1 MANYFTHISFKLA
14 VTREEAEQ
22 LVSVIA
28 SAASIEDGN
37 GPMLAPE
44 IEKAFR
50 TDSQSPD
57 QNFCEIM
64 DDLIFGIECIYNET
78 SSTLTIFDSDGAPNL
93 SALGQ
98 CLQRLYPEKL
108 PLGFVYADTCDKARA
123 GGFGG
128 GYFVITGDTISQ
140 QTLAH
145 MLDNDLTALAET
157 SGVS

>member
-37 GPMLAPE
+37 GPILPPE

-98 CLQRLYPEKL
+98 CLHIPTDAC
-108 PLGFVYADTCDKARA
+108 PDAR
-123 GGFGG
+123 
-128 GYFVITGDTISQ
+128 
-140 QTLAH
+140 
-145 MLDNDLTALAET
+145 
-157 SGVS
+157 